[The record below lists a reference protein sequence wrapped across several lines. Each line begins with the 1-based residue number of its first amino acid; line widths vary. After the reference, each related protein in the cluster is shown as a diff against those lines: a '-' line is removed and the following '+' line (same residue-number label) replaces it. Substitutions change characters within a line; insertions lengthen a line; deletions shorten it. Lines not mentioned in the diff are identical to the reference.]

1 MKITWNITD
10 NNILQSTQ
18 AGQSSKI
25 TAVLNKSKD
34 SKEVKNAAAGNDV
47 NLSTRAVEFNKIK
60 NAINDVPD
68 IREDILSAIGDQL
81 RYGKYEVSPEL
92 IASKLLNEYIID
104 ELLME

>member
-10 NNILQSTQ
+10 NNILPSTQ

-47 NLSTRAVEFNKIK
+47 NLSTRAVELTDKI
-60 NAINDVPD
+60 INDVLHQK
-68 IREDILSAIGDQL
+68 IYYA
-81 RYGKYEVSPEL
+81 
-92 IASKLLNEYIID
+92 
-104 ELLME
+104 

>member
-25 TAVLNKSKD
+25 TALLNKSKD
-34 SKEVKNAAAGNDV
+34 SKEVKNGVAGNDV

-60 NAINDVPD
+60 NAVNAVPE
-68 IREDILSAIGDQL
+68 IREDKLKTISDQL
-81 RYGKYEVSPEL
+81 LSGGYKVSSEH
-92 IASKLLNEYIID
+92 IASKLISENIINT
-104 ELLME
+104 LLED